1 MTMHD
6 KRAIRRMELARD
18 IVRLARASDWPK
30 GRHLTETG
38 LARALGVSRS
48 PVRAALRELEEW
60 GAVRQKPNHG
70 FFLSVDA
77 PNLDSFGKDQ
87 PPTAED
93 ALYLQMID
101 RRLAGGLDDVVTQA
115 EIMHT
120 FDRPRAIVERVLS
133 RMVDEGL
140 MDRLKG
146 KGWRFQPMFKGP
158 HSWEKGYEIRLM
170 LEPSQFL
177 LPGFAVDPAA
187 LETMKREHERLGH
200 RTGGDRSGD
209 AASALSKRAYRVD
222 AAFHEMLAG
231 FSGNGFIVQTVQHQ
245 NRLRRLL
252 EHRGYPRR
260 HRIDAWCR
268 EHLAIIDRLE
278 RGRPQEAAD
287 LMALHLTKARDATRG
302 LVA

>member
-6 KRAIRRMELARD
+6 KRAIRRIELAQD
-18 IVRLARASDWPK
+18 ILRLARKSNWQK
-30 GRHLTETG
+30 GRHLTETS
-38 LARALGVSRS
+38 LARILEVSRS
-48 PVRAALRELEEW
+48 PIRAALRELEEW
-60 GAVRQKPNHG
+60 GAVSQRTNHG

-77 PNLDSFGKDQ
+77 PNLDHIDKDQ
-87 PPTAED
+87 PPTPED
-93 ALYLQMID
+93 ALYLQMLD
-101 RRLAGGLDDVVTQA
+101 LRLAGGLEDVVTQVDV
-115 EIMHT
+115 MHR

-146 KGWRFQPMFKGP
+146 KGWRFQPMFQGP

-170 LEPSQFL
+170 LEPSVFM
-177 LPGFAVDPAA
+177 LPEFSIDSGA
-187 LETMKREHERLGH
+187 LEAAKQDHQRLH
-200 RTGGDRSGD
+200 DAPGDGD
-209 AASALSKRAYRVD
+209 TAMSKRAYRID
-222 AAFHEMLAG
+222 AAFHEMIAG

-260 HRIDAWCR
+260 HRIDDWRR

-278 RGRPQEAAD
+278 RGRLQEASD
-287 LMALHLTKARDATRG
+287 LMTQHLTRARDATRG
-302 LVA
+302 LLT